1 MALLDYGDAD
11 RFGAWVWLILG
22 AAWKPTPF
30 DIAGKT
36 VTLER
41 GQICVSIRQLG
52 DEWGWSK
59 SKVDRFLTRLETET
73 MIERKAGQG
82 RCIITI
88 CNYEKYQE
96 QRDTDRDSSGTPTG
110 TAAGQQRDIKEQ
122 GNKLTIDSPLTPQ
135 GGRRGK
141 SKIPKDWKAPQV
153 DELTPQAHACAK
165 QWPQGKYAMHAE
177 AFHNFWLGD
186 GRMKS
191 DWERTWAN
199 RVVAIH
205 DQVMRSASFGTGP
218 PGRGNSPSFLD
229 HKLAERANQ
238 S

>member
-1 MALLDYGDAD
+1 MSGFATIQRDARKHPLFHGDAD

-96 QRDTDRDSSGTPTG
+96 QRDTDRDSSGT
-110 TAAGQQRDIKEQ
+110 
-122 GNKLTIDSPLTPQ
+122 
-135 GGRRGK
+135 
-141 SKIPKDWKAPQV
+141 
-153 DELTPQAHACAK
+153 
-165 QWPQGKYAMHAE
+165 
-177 AFHNFWLGD
+177 
-186 GRMKS
+186 
-191 DWERTWAN
+191 
-199 RVVAIH
+199 
-205 DQVMRSASFGTGP
+205 
-218 PGRGNSPSFLD
+218 
-229 HKLAERANQ
+229 
-238 S
+238 

>member
-1 MALLDYGDAD
+1 MSGFATIQRDARKHPLFHGDAD

-96 QRDTDRDSSGTPTG
+96 QRDTDRDNFMSP
-110 TAAGQQRDIKEQ
+110 QQAKEY
-122 GNKLTIDSPLTPQ
+122 GIID
-135 GGRRGK
+135 
-141 SKIPKDWKAPQV
+141 AV
-153 DELTPQAHACAK
+153 
-165 QWPQGKYAMHAE
+165 
-177 AFHNFWLGD
+177 LG
-186 GRMKS
+186 
-191 DWERTWAN
+191 A
-199 RVVAIH
+199 
-205 DQVMRSASFGTGP
+205 GTGEP
-218 PGRGNSPSFLD
+218 
-229 HKLAERANQ
+229 AENIETMEEA
-238 S
+238 SGETPDAS